1 MKKVIEDNFP
11 NKKIDLEEI
20 SKYAKDTIKLEGE
33 DLEKFKRALSML
45 DEIDDVSN
53 VYHNVEL

>member
-1 MKKVIEDNFP
+1 MQLN
-11 NKKIDLEEI
+11 
-20 SKYAKDTIKLEGE
+20 EGE